1 MTHGFLTVGLLLALA
16 WTQPAWAGPR
26 PAPTPTPSPTPAVLP
41 IGGIQVRL
49 GVPGSQPSGASH
61 IEAPRFR

>member
-1 MTHGFLTVGLLLALA
+1 MTYRFLAVGILLTFACS
-16 WTQPAWAGPR
+16 QPAWAGPR
-26 PAPTPTPSPTPAVLP
+26 PGPTPTPSPTPAVLP